1 MRKTIFVPFFLVLLV
16 LLQVCNHHNIHS
28 RRAISLYT
36 HALCKVACP
45 CGGYETSANAVA
57 HYSPCTYLVAAPF
70 SAQLRIFLLLLRRL
84 EEKKC
89 VSIPCCKLPAS
100 LAIKMNTYVYLK
112 GETEKGKKTK
122 QKNKQRQ
129 IKEINQQTRKE
140 ISCCSST
147 GVMAMVQVCRI
158 CALYLLPFTLS
169 PTCP

>member
-1 MRKTIFVPFFLVLLV
+1 MVTFSAGDIFCGTVDSIQAVNAWKCLLPCLLRSLYHWAPPPARLLLRCFDLVCLV
-16 LLQVCNHHNIHS
+16 LLQECNHHNIHS

-100 LAIKMNTYVYLK
+100 LAIKMNT
-112 GETEKGKKTK
+112 
-122 QKNKQRQ
+122 
-129 IKEINQQTRKE
+129 
-140 ISCCSST
+140 
-147 GVMAMVQVCRI
+147 
-158 CALYLLPFTLS
+158 
-169 PTCP
+169 